1 MNSRWGHIIMVLP
14 RKPYVRELNVLQF
27 RVTVLQ
33 VLCSMIP
40 RRPFALEI
48 EQESRFSDPSFR
60 DKDD

>member
-1 MNSRWGHIIMVLP
+1 MVLP